1 MNTPPVTISSPHVE
15 SRYSLPRHAYR
26 PDDFRNR
33 EDILRGIAEP
43 IRLLQQGREVKN
55 SLILAWGVQ
64 GVGKSWLL
72 QHLEHEYRF
81 IAPKNTSQK
90 GVFTL
95 YVDFRNFEPGKG
107 AVARLLGTFVDSL
120 QDRLISDIAFPH
132 ATVERFR
139 KNQAMLADER
149 VLAETFASILDSL
162 STRFVPV
169 GLFDA
174 FDTLQ
179 SRDEGFFSWFEQWVV
194 APWLQRDRSL
204 IVLASR
210 RELRQLRQFEVRRR
224 LTKVALTPFDR
235 GATIRQLGD
244 ERAGSTLYP
253 ITFGHP
259 LTTWYVHEQLDAG
272 RTVDQPFDQ
281 AFIDTRRDD
290 VAQLL
295 DQVIESL
302 LQDAPPSLRPR
313 IAAAATL
320 RAFHIDSLRE
330 LLAGVERDPDLSNE
344 SDVYIQAIIEEFV
357 RSNLVRWSMQ
367 KRAYEVDDT
376 VRRLVNR
383 ALELQAIDEY
393 VCRHELGYE
402 VYRKRI
408 ADTPWSSNV
417 DVFIVEAIYHL
428 AEIIHAQPSR
438 RGKMEERFVALLGH
452 AFAKPPDAQRV
463 DTLRHLLDGDEDIQ
477 DLTPATLIHLLE
489 SRFPT
494 PQQP

>member
-1 MNTPPVTISSPHVE
+1 MNTPSLAIPPYIEEP
-15 SRYSLPRHAYR
+15 RRPLPRHTYR

-33 EDILRGIAEP
+33 EDILKGIAEQ
-43 IRLLQQGREVKN
+43 IRLLQQGRAIKN

-72 QHLEHEYRF
+72 QHLEHEYRLV
-81 IAPKNTSQK
+81 APRNSSSK
-90 GVFTL
+90 GIFTL
-95 YVDFRNFEPGKG
+95 YADFRNFEPGPD
-107 AVARLLGTFVDSL
+107 AVARLLGGFVDSL
-120 QDRLISDIAFPH
+120 QVRLSKDISFPH
-132 ATVERFR
+132 SAVERFQKSR
-139 KNQAMLADER
+139 ASSVDDRA
-149 VLAETFASILDSL
+149 LAETFTNILDAL
-162 STRFVPV
+162 STRYVAV

-179 SRDEGFFSWFEQWVV
+179 SHDEGFFNWFEQWVL

-204 IVLASR
+204 VVLASR

-224 LTKVALTPFDR
+224 LTKVPLTPFDR
-235 GATIRQLGD
+235 SATIRQLGD
-244 ERAGSTLYP
+244 EEAGTVLYP
-253 ITFGHP
+253 VTFGHP

-272 RTVDQPFDQ
+272 RRVDQPFDQ
-281 AFIDTRRDD
+281 AFVDTRRDD

-313 IAAAATL
+313 IEAAATL

-330 LLAGVERDPDLSNE
+330 LLAGVEHDPDLSNE

-383 ALELQAIDEY
+383 SLELQNLDEY
-393 VCRHELGYE
+393 VYRHEMAYE

-408 ADTPWSSNV
+408 ADTPWSSNA

-428 AEIIHAQPSR
+428 AEIIRTQPSR
-438 RGKMEERFVALLGH
+438 REQMDARFAALLDH
-452 AFAKPPDAQRV
+452 AFTQSPDTQRI
-463 DTLRHLLDGDEDIQ
+463 DTLRHLLEGDEEIQ
-477 DLTPATLIHLLE
+477 ELAPASLIHLLE
-489 SRFPT
+489 SRFPA
-494 PQQP
+494 PQSS